1 MGGYFLVYST
11 TFPHYEKY
19 VFTTSGGGGGGG
31 LLFWFI
37 RKYYIPKMILLRIS
51 EKLP

>member
-11 TFPHYEKY
+11 TFPQYEKY
-19 VFTTSGGGGGGG
+19 VFTTSGGGR
-31 LLFWFI
+31 LFWFI